1 MAAYNDLYNQWQID
15 KSPETLG
22 GILKSLDPAIVQEVQ
37 NYQGPKKVLHVRAK
51 QLALGAIKTY
61 DPSKGAN
68 LRTWVTAQL
77 QPLSRYGQSL
87 APVKTPELA
96 GRKAAEIHRTYENM
110 HDRLGRYPTD
120 DELSDEIGISKAKL
134 EKLRKMRGFS
144 TSESAYA
151 LSSGDENDEIA
162 MPSASSH
169 DATSYATDAVYS
181 SLDPRE
187 KVIMD
192 WKTGA
197 HGKEEL
203 SNAEIAARLG
213 VSPAFVSQVSASIA
227 NRVRKVVEN
236 GV

>member
-1 MAAYNDLYNQWQID
+1 MATYNELYSQWQMD
-15 KSPETLG
+15 QSPETLG
-22 GILKSLDPAIVQEVQ
+22 SVLKALDPAIVQEVQ
-37 NYQGPKKVLHVRAK
+37 NYQGPKKVLHIRAK

-61 DPSKGAN
+61 DPAKGAN
-68 LRTWVTAQL
+68 LRTWVTSQL

-87 APVKTPELA
+87 APVKMPELS
-96 GRKAAEIHRTYENM
+96 GRKAAEIHRTYETM
-110 HDRLGRYPTD
+110 HDRMGRYPND
-120 DELSDEIGISKAKL
+120 DELADEIGISKAKL
-134 EKLRKMRGFS
+134 DKLRKMRSFS

-151 LSSGDENDEIA
+151 ATDTDDEVD
-162 MPSASSH
+162 MPSVSSH
-169 DATSYATDAVYS
+169 DAENYASESVYR

-227 NRVRKVVEN
+227 GRVQKVLSN